1 MEVIGPMDRHE
12 AVGLHCPAPAIYAG
26 VFILGLALNRFAP
39 PAGVPP
45 ALRLLGWVLIVAGI
59 GVVGLPALVAMRRAG
74 TSPNPARP
82 VTAFVAT
89 GPYRFTRHPMYL
101 GMAAVYAGAALAA
114 NVVCVLVLLPV
125 AMAVI
130 QQGAMVR
137 EEEYMVR
144 KFGEP
149 YRAYMRRV
157 RRWI

>member
-1 MEVIGPMDRHE
+1 MDRHD

-26 VFILGLALNRFAP
+26 VFVLGLVLNRFAP
-39 PAGVPP
+39 PVGLPS
-45 ALRLLGWVLIVAGI
+45 ALRLLGWVLVVAGI
-59 GVVGLPALVAMRRAG
+59 GAIGLPAVVTMRRAG

-101 GMAAVYAGAALAA
+101 GMAVVYAGATLAA
-114 NVVCVLVLLPV
+114 NVVWVLVLLPF

-130 QQGAMVR
+130 QQGAMAR
-137 EEEYMVR
+137 EEEYMAR
-144 KFGEP
+144 RFGEP